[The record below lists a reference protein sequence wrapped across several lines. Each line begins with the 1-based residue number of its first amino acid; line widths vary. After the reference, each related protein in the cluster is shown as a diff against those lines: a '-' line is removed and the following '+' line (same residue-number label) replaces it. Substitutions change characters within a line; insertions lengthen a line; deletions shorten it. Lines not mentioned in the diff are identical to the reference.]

1 MAGQRA
7 ICVVVLFCLASAAG
21 LSADGCR
28 GPESMRARLQ
38 GQPTAEAFTDLGIW
52 FGERKQYACAADAF
66 GSSLS
71 LQPNSA
77 NVTFMFGV
85 SLLLSG
91 SPQEAIAPLQVSEK
105 LDPRNPKLH
114 PVLASAFDE
123 LHQTRK
129 AETEWQ
135 AALELDPESS
145 SALDAFS
152 RDLLL
157 DHDYSGTIAL
167 LENPI
172 VSGART
178 ALQSLNLGLAYA
190 GNAKLDEAARVL
202 RDGLNTKPDSLPLAD
217 ELANVLEQLGRPEEA
232 NTVLKLALTLHPED
246 LHSAELDTE
255 VHYLRLL
262 VATGSEKAA
271 AVGERL
277 LLASPHNW
285 EVLYLNAVLE
295 TKAGKLQT
303 ARTHLEQSVQLNPDS
318 ALSQAALGLL
328 LAQLNDLRGA
338 KEHLEKAV
346 ALGDHSPDVEANL
359 SKVLRSLDQPR

>member
-1 MAGQRA
+1 M
-7 ICVVVLFCLASAAG
+7 CVVAMFFTVSAPM
-21 LSADGCR
+21 LRADVCR
-28 GPESMRARLQ
+28 APESMKARLQ
-38 GQPTAEAFTDLGIW
+38 GNPTAEAFTDLGIW
-52 FGERKQYACAADAF
+52 FGEHKQYACAADAF

-85 SLLLSG
+85 SLFLSG
-91 SPQEAIAPLQVSEK
+91 NAQEAIAPLQVSEK

-114 PVLASAFDE
+114 PVLASAYDE

-135 AALELDPESS
+135 AALEFDPESS
-145 SALDAFS
+145 PALDALS
-152 RDLLL
+152 RDLIL
-157 DHDYSGTIAL
+157 DHDYAGTIAL

-172 VSGART
+172 VSGQRT

-190 GNAKLDEAARVL
+190 GNAKLEEASRVL
-202 RDGLNTKPDSLPLAD
+202 RDGLNTTPDSLA
-217 ELANVLEQLGRPEEA
+217 LANQLASVLEQLGRPEEA
-232 NTVLKLALTLHPED
+232 SMALNLALTLHPED
-246 LHSAELDTE
+246 IHSADLDTE
-255 VHYLRLL
+255 VHYLRTL

-271 AVGERL
+271 AVGEQL
-277 LLASPHNW
+277 LTAAPHNW

-303 ARTHLEQSVQLNPDS
+303 ARDHLEQSVELNAGFAS
-318 ALSQAALGLL
+318 SQAALGLV
-328 LAQLNDLRGA
+328 LAQMNDLHGA

-346 ALGDHSPDVEANL
+346 VLGDNNPDVEANL
-359 SKVLRSLDQPR
+359 AKVLRSLGQAK